1 VVKLADELVRP
12 KDAQTL
18 TLRPRVTVVQVG
30 DDVGFAQVSV
40 DFKLDLMMMMMMMMR
55 ACCHEMAIDWSL
67 QGLNELTTALVE
79 RIISHL
85 VFLSFFVVVCCLSV
99 NSFII

>member
-40 DFKLDLMMMMMMMMR
+40 DFKLDLMMMMMR

-85 VFLSFFVVVCCLSV
+85 VFLSFFVVVWCLSV